1 MRVSRDAAIGECI
14 GGAND
19 RSSEIEP
26 GPLYWSSDNAVK
38 RELEREQAM
47 SKVKEIR
54 ESADVKLTKL
64 GARADAFQATL
75 EKSKDHADRIEPNQQ
90 EVRRALDQLKVGID
104 RQKDLSDERKQAIHS
119 LVDTLNAQMA
129 ASQTASR
136 ETLAYARQQ
145 IREASRRMETEL
157 DDTLAD
163 SKNRVDELLQ
173 TAINTYGQAVDKLDA
188 ELEAAELRFASA
200 EKKENTA
207 LDDGR
212 RETAQKI
219 AALKR
224 RLAERKGHPGERLTD
239 FETQLR
245 GEFEQLVKSFKD
257 LLSK

>member
-1 MRVSRDAAIGECI
+1 
-14 GGAND
+14 
-19 RSSEIEP
+19 
-26 GPLYWSSDNAVK
+26 
-38 RELEREQAM
+38 M
-47 SKVKEIR
+47 SIVKEIR

-64 GARADAFQATL
+64 GARADAFQAAL
-75 EKSKDHADRIEPNQQ
+75 EEDKDHGDRIKQNQH
-90 EVRRALDQLKVGID
+90 EVRQALDEVKAGID
-104 RQKDLSDERKQAIHS
+104 RQKEVSDSRKQAIHS
-119 LVDTLNAQMA
+119 LVDNLNAQLA
-129 ASQTASR
+129 ASGSASR
-136 ETLAYARQQ
+136 ETLMHAREQ
-145 IREASRRMETEL
+145 IHEASHRIETEL
-157 DDTLAD
+157 DGALAE
-163 SKNRVDELLQ
+163 SKTRVDELLQ
-173 TAINTYGQAVDKLDA
+173 TAINTYGRAVDKLDA

-224 RLAERKGHPGERLTD
+224 RLAERKGHPGEQLAD

>member
-1 MRVSRDAAIGECI
+1 
-14 GGAND
+14 
-19 RSSEIEP
+19 
-26 GPLYWSSDNAVK
+26 
-38 RELEREQAM
+38 M
-47 SKVKEIR
+47 SNVKEIR

-75 EKSKDHADRIEPNQQ
+75 EKSKSHADRIQPNQQ

-104 RQKDLSDERKQAIHS
+104 RHKDLSEERKQAIHS

-129 ASQTASR
+129 ASGTASR

-145 IREASRRMETEL
+145 IYETSRRMEREL
-157 DDTLAD
+157 DGALAE

-173 TAINTYGQAVDKLDA
+173 TAIDSYGRAVDKLDA
-188 ELEAAELRFASA
+188 ELEAAELRFASDG
-200 EKKENTA
+200 KKENTA
-207 LDDGR
+207 LDDEL

-219 AALKR
+219 AALKQ
-224 RLAERKGHPGERLTD
+224 RLAERKGPPGERLAD
-239 FETQLR
+239 FETRLR

>member
-1 MRVSRDAAIGECI
+1 
-14 GGAND
+14 
-19 RSSEIEP
+19 
-26 GPLYWSSDNAVK
+26 
-38 RELEREQAM
+38 M
-47 SKVKEIR
+47 SIVKEIR

-64 GARADAFQATL
+64 GARADAFEAAL
-75 EKSKDHADRIEPNQQ
+75 EKSKDHADRIQSNQQ

-104 RQKDLSDERKQAIHS
+104 RHKDLSDERKQAMHS
-119 LVDTLNAQMA
+119 LVDTLNAQID
-129 ASQTASR
+129 ASETASR

-145 IREASRRMETEL
+145 IYEASRRLESEL
-157 DDTLAD
+157 DGALGGP
-163 SKNRVDELLQ
+163 KNRVDQLLQ
-173 TAINTYGQAVDKLDA
+173 TAINIYGRAVDKLDA

-200 EKKENTA
+200 GSKQNAA

-224 RLAERKGHPGERLTD
+224 RLAERKGHPGERLAD
-239 FETQLR
+239 FETRLR

>member
-1 MRVSRDAAIGECI
+1 
-14 GGAND
+14 
-19 RSSEIEP
+19 
-26 GPLYWSSDNAVK
+26 
-38 RELEREQAM
+38 M

-54 ESADVKLTKL
+54 ESADIKLTKL

-75 EKSKDHADRIEPNQQ
+75 EKSKDHADRIQANQQ

-104 RQKDLSDERKQAIHS
+104 RHKDLSDGRKQAIHS
-119 LVDTLNAQMA
+119 LVDALNAQI
-129 ASQTASR
+129 ASSETASR

-145 IREASRRMETEL
+145 IYEASRRMETEL
-157 DDTLAD
+157 DGALAE
-163 SKNRVDELLQ
+163 SKERVDELLQ
-173 TAINTYGQAVDKLDA
+173 TAINTYGRAVDKLDA

-200 EKKENTA
+200 GKTENA
-207 LDDGR
+207 ASDNGR

-224 RLAERKGHPGERLTD
+224 RLAERKGHPGEGLAD
-239 FETQLR
+239 FEVRLR